1 MTDPNL
7 VTWLRSEGYVH
18 SADEVE
24 QLILSKAALQTEIER
39 LRKLNDDQQT
49 ENERL
54 AVERNNIERRLHE
67 CDADRIRLQAIVDSN
82 ERCQAEYLAIIEKK
96 QIACDE
102 IWTKHLIIRE
112 ELKADIAS
120 LQMALIRATAEIA
133 QLKNGVS

>member
-39 LRKLNDDQQT
+39 LREILDGTERREAEYLALIEKHATENEELKAQIARLGDALLEAEKFIFESGVKLGEAHAEISRLKAGQDWQRG

-54 AVERNNIERRLHE
+54 KAERHTVKRM
-67 CDADRIRLQAIVDSN
+67 LQDILD
-82 ERCQAEYLAIIEKK
+82 
-96 QIACDE
+96 
-102 IWTKHLIIRE
+102 KH
-112 ELKADIAS
+112 
-120 LQMALIRATAEIA
+120 
-133 QLKNGVS
+133 GVR